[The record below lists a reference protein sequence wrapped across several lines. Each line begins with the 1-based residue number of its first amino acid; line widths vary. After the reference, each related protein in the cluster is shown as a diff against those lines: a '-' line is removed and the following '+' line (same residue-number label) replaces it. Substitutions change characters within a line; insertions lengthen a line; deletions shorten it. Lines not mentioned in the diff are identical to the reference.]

1 MALVER
7 HRILEK
13 RPMERHRVIRLN
25 GALWQEFHENLD
37 VYSSEWVQSEGHRWP
52 KDRGVRDAGGP
63 FWNVKLKYFNH
74 DYGYYNY
81 HRDDLNGFT
90 TDGYGH
96 AMPAEIG
103 SGSLFT
109 NPNPGIATASYFME
123 DKLAYSNLN
132 VAGTNFISKTIPTN
146 PIVDG
151 SVSLAE
157 LFREGIPSAI
167 SAVWFKERAA
177 FFRNL
182 GDDYLNIE
190 FGWKPF
196 LSDLRKAA
204 LAIHHSN
211 EMIKN
216 LADNS
221 GKDLHRHSFT
231 PEKVS
236 PNGINSF
243 TDVYYPSISNGGD
256 FSPPPWYRISDV
268 SYQKTWFSGCYT
280 YHFDPGTMSKFDRIA
295 TEARLLYG
303 IQVTPEVLW
312 NLAPWSWLV
321 DWFVNYGPMLHNLSA
336 FQSDGL
342 VLKYGYVM
350 EHSRRIITR
359 KNDVGTYSRVGSNTY
374 PLHYADKFYGESKRR
389 AKATPFGFGLN
400 SSDFTN
406 RQWAILAALGIT
418 RAYKTFP

>member
-1 MALVER
+1 MALTER

-13 RPMERHRVIRLN
+13 RHMERHRVISYLGSPFN
-25 GALWQEFHENLD
+25 EFHESFD
-37 VYSSEWVQSEGHRWP
+37 VFSHKYLRSEGHRWP
-52 KDRGVRDAGGP
+52 EDRGVRDAGGP
-63 FWNVKLKYFNH
+63 FEVVTLKYYNP
-74 DYGYYNY
+74 DRGYYNY
-81 HRDDLNGFT
+81 FRDDLNGYT
-90 TDGYGH
+90 TAGSGS

-103 SGSLFT
+103 NPSLWT
-109 NPNPGIATASYFME
+109 LEDPGIGNARYFMQ
-123 DKLAYSNLN
+123 DKLAYSNLV
-132 VAGTNFISKTIPTN
+132 VAGTNFIARTIPTN
-146 PIVDG
+146 PVVDG

-157 LFREGIPSAI
+157 LFREGIPSMI
-167 SAVWFKERAA
+167 GTILLKERVN
-177 FFRNL
+177 FFRSL
-182 GDDYLNIE
+182 GSEYLNYE

-196 LSDLRKAA
+196 LNDLQNAVRAVVDSESILRS
-204 LAIHHSN
+204 LA
-211 EMIKN
+211 E
-216 LADNS
+216 NS

-231 PEKVS
+231 PETVS
-236 PNGINSF
+236 PNSIASW

-280 YHFDPGTMSKFDRIA
+280 YYFAPETMSEASRIA

-303 IQVTPEVLW
+303 IEVTPEVLW

-321 DWFVNYGPMLHNLSA
+321 DWFANVGPLLHNVSA

-350 EHSRRIITR
+350 EHSRRIVSR
-359 KNDVGTYSRVGSNTY
+359 KNDVGTYSRAGSNSF

-389 AKATPFGFGLN
+389 EKATPFGFGLN
-400 SSDFTN
+400 ATDFTS

-418 RAYKTFP
+418 RAPKILP